1 MGKASTD
8 APLTG
13 SAALGYPA
21 SYGRTPVKGDS
32 PVASMRLEHRHLARV
47 TVAALVLGTL
57 VLMAYKVRALGY
69 ALSDV
74 LPVRQY
80 EVTYALA
87 LDGHGGDVRVRTF
100 LPSSD
105 ARQAISE
112 ERDVSSGLHLSQATD
127 GPNRVATWT
136 GAEVP
141 DGTSIRHTFRV
152 LPHEVVY
159 AIPDD
164 LAVPESY
171 PASAAA
177 WLRPEKEIQVDAPE
191 IAAALARI
199 GADRGTV
206 LERLRRIHDLASGLK
221 QRPFKGTTDALTALR
236 LGEASCNGKS
246 RLFVALARAAGIPAR
261 LVGGLILETGT
272 KRTSHQWVEAYVAGH
287 WVPFC
292 PTNHHFAS
300 IPERYLTL
308 YYGDEALFRH
318 TADVNFQYRFEIRS
332 ELVPSPRAKA
342 SFTLLNVWALFDRLK
357 LPFSLLRT
365 ILMLPVG
372 ALLTV
377 LFRNVVGMPTFGTF
391 LPALLAAAAG
401 QTGAAWG
408 VVAVLV
414 VVAVVATVR
423 GAVSWLE
430 LLHSPTLAI
439 LLAAVAFT
447 LVGTTMLAERLGIA
461 ELTRVTLFP
470 LAVLAICA
478 ERFYLSLTE
487 HGPGVAGRELG
498 GTLVVMLA
506 CYVVMNSLALQ
517 VLVIGFPEVLFL
529 VVAADLYLGRWVG
542 MRLSEYL
549 RFRALL
555 DRGARP

>member
-1 MGKASTD
+1 MTLS
-8 APLTG
+8 
-13 SAALGYPA
+13 
-21 SYGRTPVKGDS
+21 
-32 PVASMRLEHRHLARV
+32 HRHKVGIA
-47 TVAALVLGTL
+47 VAALVAGTL
-57 VLMAYKVRALGY
+57 ALMVYKVRALGY
-69 ALSDV
+69 SLTDV

-87 LDGHGGDVRVRTF
+87 FDGHGEDVRVRTF
-100 LPSSD
+100 LPTSD
-105 ARQAISE
+105 ARQVISD
-112 ERDVSSGLHLSQATD
+112 ERDVSSGLHLSQGVD
-127 GPNRVATWT
+127 GANRVATWT

-141 DGTSIRHTFRV
+141 DRAQIRHTFKV
-152 LPHEVVY
+152 LPRRVVY
-159 AIPDD
+159 ALPED
-164 LAVPESY
+164 LAVPATY
-171 PASAAA
+171 PASTAS
-177 WLRPEKEIQVDAPE
+177 WLRPERDIQVDAPE
-191 IAAALARI
+191 IAAALSRI

-206 LERLRRIHDLASGLK
+206 VERLRKIFAFTGGLAP
-221 QRPFKGTTDALTALR
+221 RPFKGTTDALTALR

-261 LVGGLILETGT
+261 LVGGLILEPGS
-272 KRTSHQWVEAYVAGH
+272 KKTSHQWVEAYVAGH

-292 PTNHHFAS
+292 PTNRHFANL
-300 IPERYLTL
+300 PERYLTL
-308 YYGDEALFRH
+308 YRGDETLFRH
-318 TADVNFQYRFEIRS
+318 TADVNFDYRFETRS
-332 ELVPSPRAKA
+332 DLVPSPRAKA
-342 SFTLLNVWALFDRLK
+342 SFTVFNVWGLFDRLK
-357 LPFSLLRT
+357 LPFTLLRT

-401 QTGAAWG
+401 ATGAAYG

-423 GAVSWLE
+423 WAMSRLE

-439 LLAAVAFT
+439 LLAGVVFT
-447 LVGTTMLAERLGIA
+447 LLSTSMLAERLGVA

-470 LAVLAICA
+470 IAVLAICA
-478 ERFYLSLTE
+478 ERFYLSLSE
-487 HGPGVAGRELG
+487 HGAKVAGKELA
-498 GTLVVMLA
+498 GTLLVMLA

-529 VVAADLYLGRWVG
+529 VIAANVYLGRWVG
-542 MRLSEYL
+542 MRLSEYR

-555 DRGARP
+555 AGEPAGGTGVAP

>member
-1 MGKASTD
+1 MK
-8 APLTG
+8 
-13 SAALGYPA
+13 
-21 SYGRTPVKGDS
+21 
-32 PVASMRLEHRHLARV
+32 LEHRHLVRLA
-47 TVAALVLGTL
+47 VAALVLGTL
-57 VLMAYKVRALGY
+57 GLMAYKVRALGY
-69 ALSDV
+69 SLADV

-80 EVTYALA
+80 EVTYALD

-105 ARQAISE
+105 GRQVISE
-112 ERDVSSGLHLSQATD
+112 ERDVSSGLHLSQAVD

-141 DGTSIRHTFRV
+141 DGARIRHTFRV
-152 LPHEVVY
+152 LPRRVAY
-159 AIPDD
+159 ALPGD
-164 LAVPESY
+164 LAVPAAY

-191 IAAALARI
+191 IGATLARI
-199 GADRGTV
+199 GADSGTAV
-206 LERLRRIHDLASGLK
+206 ERLRKIYELTAGLAP
-221 QRPFKGTTDALTALR
+221 RPFKGTTDALTALR

-246 RLFVALARAAGIPAR
+246 RLFVALSRAAGIPAR
-261 LVGGLILETGT
+261 LVGGLILETGS
-272 KRTSHQWVEAYVAGH
+272 KRTSHQWVEAYLAGH

-292 PTNHHFAS
+292 PTNRHFAEL
-300 IPERYLTL
+300 PERYLTL
-308 YYGDEALFRH
+308 YFGDETLFRH
-318 TADVNFQYRFEIRS
+318 TSDVNFQYRFEIRS

-342 SFTLLNVWALFDRLK
+342 SFTVFNVWGLFDRLK

-401 QTGAAWG
+401 QTGAVYG
-408 VVAVLV
+408 VLAILI
-414 VVAVVATVR
+414 VVAVVAAVR

-439 LLAAVAFT
+439 LLAAVVFT
-447 LVGTTMLAERLGIA
+447 LLSTTMLAERLGVA

-470 LAVLAICA
+470 IAVLAICA

-487 HGPGVAGRELG
+487 HGAKVASRELG
-498 GTLVVMLA
+498 GTLTVMLA

-529 VVAADLYLGRWVG
+529 VLAANIYLGRWVG
-542 MRLSEYL
+542 MRLSEYR
-549 RFRALL
+549 RFRGLL
-555 DRGARP
+555 AGGAP